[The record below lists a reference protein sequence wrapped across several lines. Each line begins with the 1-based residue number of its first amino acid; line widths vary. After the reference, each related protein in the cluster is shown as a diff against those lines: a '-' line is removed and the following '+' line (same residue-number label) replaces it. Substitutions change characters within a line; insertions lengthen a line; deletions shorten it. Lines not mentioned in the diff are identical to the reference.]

1 MVVKSKLKPY
11 FWRMNK
17 RLTKSND
24 KLIAGVCG
32 GIADY
37 FGWDSSMVRV
47 GYVLLSI
54 FSAGFPGFLAY
65 VCRSSAK
72 SELFGVKFKRD
83 SGLI

>member
-37 FGWDSSMVRV
+37 FGWDASMVRV
-47 GYVLLSI
+47 GYVVLSI

-65 VCRSSAK
+65 VI
-72 SELFGVKFKRD
+72 L
-83 SGLI
+83 

>member
-37 FGWDSSMVRV
+37 FGWDPSMVRV

-65 VCRSSAK
+65 VILWIIMPRY
-72 SELFGVKFKRD
+72 
-83 SGLI
+83 

>member
-1 MVVKSKLKPY
+1 MKVVKSKLKPY

-65 VCRSSAK
+65 IILWIVMPRY
-72 SELFGVKFKRD
+72 
-83 SGLI
+83 

>member
-1 MVVKSKLKPY
+1 
-11 FWRMNK
+11 MNK

-54 FSAGFPGFLAY
+54 FSAGFLGFLAY
-65 VCRSSAK
+65 IILWIVMPRY
-72 SELFGVKFKRD
+72 
-83 SGLI
+83 

>member
-1 MVVKSKLKPY
+1 
-11 FWRMNK
+11 MNK

-65 VCRSSAK
+65 VILWIIMPRY
-72 SELFGVKFKRD
+72 
-83 SGLI
+83 

>member
-37 FGWDSSMVRV
+37 FGWDASMVRV
-47 GYVLLSI
+47 GYVVLSI

-65 VCRSSAK
+65 VILWIVMPRY
-72 SELFGVKFKRD
+72 
-83 SGLI
+83 

>member
-65 VCRSSAK
+65 VILWIIMPRY
-72 SELFGVKFKRD
+72 
-83 SGLI
+83 